1 MNELR
6 ALVRA
11 FCADTLPM
19 SAVRER
25 LGAGYDP
32 ALWRRFAGELG
43 LAGLAVPEEYGGA
56 GQTLAEVGDV
66 QMELGRALAG
76 LPFLSSA
83 VLATYALL
91 GCDDEDARKTWL
103 PRLASGETTGTLVSG
118 DVRVAGGR
126 LSGTAAPVLDGA
138 TAGLLLVVAGDGLYV
153 AEDARRIRL
162 ESLDATRP
170 LASLTFD
177 GTEARRIGG
186 VPSPVPGLAALAA
199 EMAGGARRAME
210 MAVEYAKV
218 REQFG
223 RPIGAYQAV
232 KHACAELLVDVEA
245 AASLAAWACAEPG
258 AEAASTAKA
267 YCGDAFVRVATE
279 CVQIH
284 GGIGFTWEHDAH
296 LYFKRAHASRVLLGT
311 SEEHYERIG

>member
-6 ALVRA
+6 ELVRA

-25 LGAGYDP
+25 LGGGYDP

-66 QMELGRALAG
+66 QAELGRALAG

-91 GCDDEDARKTWL
+91 GCGEEGAREAWL
-103 PRLASGETTGTLVSG
+103 PRLASGEATGTLVTG
-118 DVRVAGGR
+118 DLRVSGGR

-138 TAGLLLVVAGDGLYV
+138 TADLLLVVAGDGLYL
-153 AEDARRIRL
+153 AEDARRVRL

-177 GTEARRIGG
+177 GVGARRIGG
-186 VPSPVPGLAALAA
+186 VPSLAPAHAALAA

-258 AEAASTAKA
+258 AESASMAKA

-279 CVQIH
+279 CIQIH

-296 LYFKRAHASRVLLGT
+296 LYFKRAHASRTLLGT
-311 SEEHYERIG
+311 SEEHYARIG